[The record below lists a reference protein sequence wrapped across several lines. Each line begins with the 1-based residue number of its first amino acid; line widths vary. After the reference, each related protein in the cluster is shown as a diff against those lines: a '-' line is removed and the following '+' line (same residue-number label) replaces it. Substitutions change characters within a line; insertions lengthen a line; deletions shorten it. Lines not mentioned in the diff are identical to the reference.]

1 MCTPFWATKPSGV
14 YLEKNEQKCVIINL
28 ESRMGVE
35 CVYTGSDRVESMTNI
50 ETSFSMQLRDATVN
64 LQINNSNRRVG

>member
-1 MCTPFWATKPSGV
+1 
-14 YLEKNEQKCVIINL
+14 
-28 ESRMGVE
+28 MGVE